1 MKDKNIVI
9 TGGTSGMGK
18 ATAHQLAKMGARLL
32 LVGSNRDKG
41 EAAAAELMR
50 TTGNEAI
57 TFVQADLSLVREMQ
71 RLASAIRQRFDRLD
85 LLVHGAGGLF
95 PPQRIV
101 TEEGIEFTFAVQCLA
116 RYILTNELLDLL
128 RAAPMPKVLSIAGG
142 GTIDK
147 PVDFADL
154 QGEQNHSK
162 FGSIAKASV
171 ANDLL
176 SLEQMVRYADITF
189 YNYGP
194 GLVRTATVTKN
205 PLMRLLFSTLGR
217 PFSRS
222 AEQAANDMVALLTG
236 DYPSGLYGKSVQRN
250 DPFPQVTADDAQSKL
265 WSYCE
270 KLVEPM
276 VTIDEAELTNDV
288 VTNSEPE
295 VMTV

>member
-1 MKDKNIVI
+1 MNNKNIVI

-41 EAAAAELMR
+41 EAAAAELTR
-50 TTGNEAI
+50 ATGNDAI
-57 TFVQADLSLVREMQ
+57 TFVQADLSLISEMQ
-71 RLASAIRQRFDRLD
+71 RLAAAIRQRFDRLD
-85 LLVHGAGGLF
+85 VLVHGAGGLF
-95 PPQRIV
+95 PAQRIV
-101 TEEGIEFTFAVQCLA
+101 TDEGIEFTFAVQCLA

-142 GTIDK
+142 GTIEK

-154 QGEQNHSK
+154 QGELNHTK
-162 FGSIAKASV
+162 FGSIAKVSV

-176 SLEQMVRYADITF
+176 SLEQMERYADITF

-194 GLVRTATVTKN
+194 GLVRTATVVKH
-205 PLMRLLFSTLGR
+205 PLMRWIFSTIGR

-222 AEQAANDMVALLTG
+222 AEQAAVDIMALLTG

-250 DPFPQVTADDAQSKL
+250 GPFPQVLADDARAKL
-265 WSYCE
+265 WRYCE
-270 KLVEPM
+270 QLAAPLIMVHEVEIPS
-276 VTIDEAELTNDV
+276 EAAAASELEAMAV
-288 VTNSEPE
+288 
-295 VMTV
+295 

>member
-1 MKDKNIVI
+1 MKNQNILI

-18 ATAHQLAKMGARLL
+18 ATAQHLAKMGARLL
-32 LVGSNRDKG
+32 LVGSNRTKG
-41 EAAAAELMR
+41 EAAAAELTR

-57 TFVQADLSLVREMQ
+57 TFLQADLSLVREMQ

-85 LLVHGAGGLF
+85 VLVHGAGGLF

-116 RYILTNELLDLL
+116 RYVLTNELLDLL

-154 QGEQNHSK
+154 QGELNHSK

-176 SLEQMVRYADITF
+176 SLEQMDRYADITF

-194 GLVRTATVTKN
+194 GLVRTATVVKH
-205 PLMRLLFSTLGR
+205 PLMRLIFSTIGR

-222 AEQAANDMVALLTG
+222 AEQAAVDIMALITG

-250 DPFPQVTADDAQSKL
+250 APFPQVIADDAQAKL
-265 WSYCE
+265 WRYCE
-270 KLVEPM
+270 KLAEPL
-276 VTIDEAELTNDV
+276 IIAHEAEQMSDTATDH
-288 VTNSEPE
+288 EPE
-295 VMTV
+295 VMVV